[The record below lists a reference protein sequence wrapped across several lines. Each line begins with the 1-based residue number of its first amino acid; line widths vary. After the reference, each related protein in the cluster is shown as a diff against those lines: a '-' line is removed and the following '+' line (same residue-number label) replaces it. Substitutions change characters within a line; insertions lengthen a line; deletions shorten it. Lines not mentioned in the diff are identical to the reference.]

1 MRRYWDETRG
11 CFVSNG
17 QISAASQVWMVL
29 AGAGNPEQA
38 RLAMEKALTLSGEP
52 RMTTPYMH
60 HYFVMALLRA
70 GLREEADRHLRAY
83 WGGMLAAGADTF
95 WECWDPEHTD
105 HSPYGGL
112 LLNSYCHA
120 WSCTPAWI
128 IEKYLL

>member
-1 MRRYWDETRG
+1 MDLSTLNEKQLEAVRATEG
-11 CFVSNG
+11 AVL
-17 QISAASQVWMVL
+17 VL
-29 AGAGNPEQA
+29 AGAGSPEQA

-70 GLREEADRHLRAY
+70 GLREEAERHLRAY

-128 IEKYLL
+128 IEKHLL